1 MTEILMKPPRFYYA
15 QQVFFLGGE
24 GSVKSFKNE
33 TEIWIYTIE
42 MMLGPEPD
50 FGRIGGETS
59 ILLSEDDLYAI

>member
-1 MTEILMKPPRFYYA
+1 MPNRY
-15 QQVFFLGGE
+15 FLGGE

-33 TEIWIYTIE
+33 TEIWIYAIE

>member
-1 MTEILMKPPRFYYA
+1 MPKILTKNPSFYCT
-15 QQVFFLGGE
+15 QQVNFVGGE
-24 GSVKSFKNE
+24 GTIVSCKCEAK
-33 TEIWIYTIE
+33 IWIYTVE